1 MILLKVQWIQLN
13 FEYIFYKI
21 IAVRVLNCFKRPN
34 EGIKETGGIIDL
46 LIQKDMRS
54 SMIWDT
60 NFRYAFYI
68 L

>member
-54 SMIWDT
+54 SMI
-60 NFRYAFYI
+60 
-68 L
+68 